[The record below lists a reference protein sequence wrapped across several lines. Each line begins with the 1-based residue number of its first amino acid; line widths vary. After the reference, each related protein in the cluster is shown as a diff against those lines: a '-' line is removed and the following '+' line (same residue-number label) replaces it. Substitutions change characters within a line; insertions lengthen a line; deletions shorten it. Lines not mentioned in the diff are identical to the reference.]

1 MSALGLTISYI
12 SSGKSKIYVRYSE
25 AAGSASDYEVTLSH
39 EFNHAVMSAYQ
50 ITTAESWFK
59 ESFSSMMALVYHG
72 SSTSWYNYYVQ
83 EYLSRSYYSITN
95 TYYPGIAYGALM
107 YPLYIYTYLGGLP
120 TIRSIY
126 EEYPD
131 AGNPYD
137 AITDSVY
144 ISNYRYAFLA
154 SVSRN
159 YKPVNYYTYATSAWE
174 TGSINNFSVPF
185 ASTTNMGVNPMA
197 CHYQRFSSSTNIGT
211 AYFTVEIT
219 SSDGSGMMLNKI
231 TETATGT
238 LSISTVSTSF
248 TRITVQQANF
258 GSTINKLTLIPV
270 NTNSSGGL
278 ICYRLTAST

>member
-1 MSALGLTISYI
+1 MQATLMMQLLTLCI
-12 SSGKSKIYVRYSE
+12 
-25 AAGSASDYEVTLSH
+25 
-39 EFNHAVMSAYQ
+39 YQ
-50 ITTAESWFK
+50 IIVMRFWLLFRE
-59 ESFSSMMALVYHG
+59 
-72 SSTSWYNYYVQ
+72 
-83 EYLSRSYYSITN
+83 ITN
-95 TYYPGIAYGALM
+95 QS
-107 YPLYIYTYLGGLP
+107 
-120 TIRSIY
+120 TII
-126 EEYPD
+126 
-131 AGNPYD
+131 
-137 AITDSVY
+137 
-144 ISNYRYAFLA
+144 
-154 SVSRN
+154 
-159 YKPVNYYTYATSAWE
+159 YATSAWE